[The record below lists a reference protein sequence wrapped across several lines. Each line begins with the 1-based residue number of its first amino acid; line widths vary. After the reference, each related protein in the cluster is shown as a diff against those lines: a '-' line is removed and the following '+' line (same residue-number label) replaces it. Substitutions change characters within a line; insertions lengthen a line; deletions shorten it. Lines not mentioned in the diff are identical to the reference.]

1 MNEIIRMSKLDEFI
15 NNLPN
20 GIESTT
26 GSLGKFISGG
36 QKQRIGLARALYSK
50 PDILV
55 MDEPTSSLNFELAVS
70 IIQELKKIDKTLLV
84 ITHDQKLINYFD
96 FIIKIE
102 DKKISTKK
110 NDNIIS

>member
-1 MNEIIRMSKLDEFI
+1 
-15 NNLPN
+15 
-20 GIESTT
+20 
-26 GSLGKFISGG
+26 
-36 QKQRIGLARALYSK
+36 
-50 PDILV
+50 

-102 DKKISTKK
+102 DKNFNEKK
-110 NDNIIS
+110 